1 MNHGITHGDTD
12 EPVGDEGDVGND
24 ADVFVA
30 AKDTL
35 DGRSHGVAEGKGHGA
50 LHQEGTKN
58 RKVSASVVKMAGG
71 NVIDERRKE
80 VTPTAMM
87 RP

>member
-1 MNHGITHGDTD
+1 MSHGAAHGDTD

-50 LHQEGTKN
+50 
-58 RKVSASVVKMAGG
+58 
-71 NVIDERRKE
+71 
-80 VTPTAMM
+80 
-87 RP
+87 